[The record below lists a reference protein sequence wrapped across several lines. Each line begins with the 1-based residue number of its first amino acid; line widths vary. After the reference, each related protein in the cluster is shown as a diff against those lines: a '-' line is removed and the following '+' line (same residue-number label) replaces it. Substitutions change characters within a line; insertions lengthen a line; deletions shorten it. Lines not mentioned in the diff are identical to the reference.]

1 MVLHPRAPASPSA
14 AGRGR
19 AGGCRCGPVP
29 PSPHSPRPAE
39 SCGQPGPHR
48 TRGRPHSPWLLAT
61 CPAAAGRAVS
71 RGRRRPTLQSSA
83 LTSLHPMAGARRA
96 PRDLGPP
103 RLPVLAQAGGV
114 RRRPALPALPP
125 GAARAGPGASTA
137 GLPGQA
143 AARRARAGG
152 GAGTPAAALPR
163 GAAALGTGRAPATS
177 RRWPERGGR
186 APLPPPARAG
196 GTFSPAGAPLAGS
209 AASCA
214 AAASSPGRAARCP
227 ASPAGGSAEGLQ
239 VPQVE
244 RDEGEK
250 GRRLL
255 LTLPSASRKLAGR
268 HPRPSAAVPGSAA
281 RPSQSVSVSPPLPR
295 SNQKPGGSGVM
306 LAAPS

>member
-1 MVLHPRAPASPSA
+1 MASHPFKGNVFHPSSPRAVVVSSN
-14 AGRGR
+14 
-19 AGGCRCGPVP
+19 
-29 PSPHSPRPAE
+29 
-39 SCGQPGPHR
+39 
-48 TRGRPHSPWLLAT
+48 TTWLLAT

-103 RLPVLAQAGGV
+103 RLPVLPQAGGV
-114 RRRPALPALPP
+114 RRHPAGLRCLHCRPGLRGPGRTHPPPGSRGRRQHGGRGRAGAPGAPLPP
-125 GAARAGPGASTA
+125 CREGRRHWARGELPQ
-137 GLPGQA
+137 LPG
-143 AARRARAGG
+143 GG
-152 GAGTPAAALPR
+152 GGR
-163 GAAALGTGRAPATS
+163 G
-177 RRWPERGGR
+177 GGR

-196 GTFSPAGAPLAGS
+196 GTFSPAGAPLAAS

-214 AAASSPGRAARCP
+214 AAASSPGRAARYP